1 MKLTNKDKKY
11 LLLIGYSE
19 NDFEQIGNIAKYTK
33 YEMFTKEDESIVTTI
48 TQKKTIELLGRNTFL
63 SGLGRTA
70 FHQSAVRYNDEGTIY
85 VVFDSS
91 KFFNN

>member
-11 LLLIGYSE
+11 LLSIGYSE

-33 YEMFTKEDESIVTTI
+33 YEMFTKENESIVTII
-48 TQKKTIELLGRNTFL
+48 TQKKAIELLGRNTFL

-70 FHQSAVRYNDEGTIY
+70 FHRTAVRYNDEGTIY

>member
-11 LLLIGYSE
+11 LLSIGYTE
-19 NDFEQIGNIAKYTK
+19 NDFEQIGNIAKHTK

-48 TQKKTIELLGRNTFL
+48 TQKKAIELLGRNTFL

-70 FHQSAVRYNDEGTIY
+70 FHRSAVRYNDEGTIY
-85 VVFDSS
+85 VVFDGS
-91 KFFNN
+91 KYFKN

>member
-11 LLLIGYSE
+11 LLSIGYTE
-19 NDFEQIGNIAKYTK
+19 NDFEQIGNIAKHTK

-48 TQKKTIELLGRNTFL
+48 TQKKAIELLGRNTFL

-70 FHQSAVRYNDEGTIY
+70 FHQSAVRFTDDDKIC
-85 VVFDSS
+85 VMFDSD
-91 KFFNN
+91 KFFKN

>member
-11 LLLIGYSE
+11 LLSIGYTE
-19 NDFEQIGNIAKYTK
+19 NDFEQIGNIAKHTK
-33 YEMFTKEDESIVTTI
+33 YEMFTKKDESIVTTI
-48 TQKKTIELLGRNTFL
+48 TQKKAIELLGRNTFL

-85 VVFDSS
+85 VVFDGS
-91 KFFNN
+91 KFFKD

>member
-1 MKLTNKDKKY
+1 MKLKNKEKNY
-11 LLLIGYSE
+11 LLSIGYTE

-70 FHQSAVRYNDEGTIY
+70 FHRLAVRYNDEDTIC

>member
-11 LLLIGYSE
+11 LLSIGYAES
-19 NDFEQIGNIAKYTK
+19 DFKQIENIAKYTK
-33 YEMFTKEDESIVTTI
+33 YEMFSKEDESIVTTI

-70 FHQSAVRYNDEGTIY
+70 FHQSAVRYNNEGTIY

-91 KFFNN
+91 KFFK

>member
-11 LLLIGYSE
+11 LFSIGYTE

-33 YEMFTKEDESIVTTI
+33 YEMFTKEDEGIVTTI
-48 TQKKTIELLGRNTFL
+48 TQKKAIELLGRNIFL

-70 FHQSAVRYNDEGTIY
+70 FHCSAVRYNDEGTIY

-91 KFFNN
+91 KFFKN

>member
-11 LLLIGYSE
+11 LLSIVYAES
-19 NDFEQIGNIAKYTK
+19 DFKQIENIAKYTK
-33 YEMFTKEDESIVTTI
+33 YEMFSKEDESIVTTI

-85 VVFDSS
+85 VVFDNN
-91 KFFNN
+91 KFFKN

>member
-1 MKLTNKDKKY
+1 MKLTNKDKNY
-11 LLLIGYSE
+11 LLSIGYTE

-70 FHQSAVRYNDEGTIY
+70 FHQSAVRYIYEGTIY
-85 VVFDSS
+85 VVFDGSN
-91 KFFNN
+91 FFNK

>member
-1 MKLTNKDKKY
+1 MKLTNKDKQY
-11 LLLIGYSE
+11 LLSIGYSE

-33 YEMFTKEDESIVTTI
+33 YEMFTKENESIVTTI

-70 FHQSAVRYNDEGTIY
+70 FHRSAVRYNDEGTIY

>member
-11 LLLIGYSE
+11 LLSIGYTE

-33 YEMFTKEDESIVTTI
+33 YEMFTKEDESIVTRI
-48 TQKKTIELLGRNTFL
+48 TQRECIKLIGRNAFL

-70 FHQSAVRYNDEGTIY
+70 FHRSAVRYNDEGTIY
-85 VVFDSS
+85 VLFDGN
-91 KFFNN
+91 KFFKN